1 MHVTLK
7 NHGLQNHQKLITQVS
22 ALAPVLEC
30 HHIAGEEDFLLK
42 VCVSDIAELEQLLLR
57 DLSASG
63 IVGRVKTTL
72 VLSSSKLS
80 APIPPAEVTP

>member
-1 MHVTLK
+1 M
-7 NHGLQNHQKLITQVS
+7 S
-22 ALAPVLEC
+22 SLADLLFASSGADDDPMV
-30 HHIAGEEDFLLK
+30 HAGDEDFLLK
-42 VCVSDIAELEQLLLR
+42 VCVKDIAELEQLLLR

-80 APIPPAEVTP
+80 APIPVADPTTEGA